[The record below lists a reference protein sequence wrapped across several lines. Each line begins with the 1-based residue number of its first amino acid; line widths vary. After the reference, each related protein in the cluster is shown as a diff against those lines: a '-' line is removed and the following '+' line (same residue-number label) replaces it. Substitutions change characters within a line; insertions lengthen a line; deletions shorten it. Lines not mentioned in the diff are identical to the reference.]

1 MNAPRPG
8 FSQRLWYWTRIIWW
22 GGTSKPGPAWLVAY
36 GLAMGFII
44 GVLFHMNFAQI
55 EVVERVTEKVREVRV
70 YLFGEDKAPN
80 LPRPVTPP
88 PPGMA
93 WVKVLTTAYCG
104 CEICCPGT
112 SDNKTAINRD
122 IRQQPYGIA
131 VEPKI
136 IPYRISLL
144 VPGYG
149 YAMVDDTGGAV
160 CVGSGATA
168 SRDSIPL
175 ALVGVVCFYGE
186 RPSRASRLA
195 FIACFDHPAGR
206 VGWSADHRA
215 VGDLW

>member
-8 FSQRLWYWTRIIWW
+8 FRQRLWYWTRIMWW
-22 GGTSKPGPAWLVAY
+22 GGASKPGPAWLVAY

-44 GVLFHMNFAQI
+44 GVLFHMNFSDI

-93 WVKVLTTAYCG
+93 WVKVLTTGYCG

-112 SDNKTAINRD
+112 SDHKTAINRD

-149 YAMVDDTGGAV
+149 YAMVDDTGGAMRQDAAKGIIHLDLRYAEHQV
-160 CVGSGATA
+160 ARRWG
-168 SRDSIPL
+168 R
-175 ALVGVVCFYGE
+175 
-186 RPSRASRLA
+186 RWMW
-195 FIACFDHPAGR
+195 IAVPADC
-206 VGWSADHRA
+206 AAAKMQQDA
-215 VGDLW
+215 VAQ